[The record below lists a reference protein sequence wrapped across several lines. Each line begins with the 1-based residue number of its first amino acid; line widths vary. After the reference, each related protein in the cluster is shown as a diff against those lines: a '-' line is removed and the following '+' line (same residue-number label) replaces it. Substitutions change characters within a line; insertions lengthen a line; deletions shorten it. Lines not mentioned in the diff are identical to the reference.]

1 MLPLGQSIS
10 GLWDIIRPLQYLS
23 MIALVPIIYP
33 ANLYLFFFN
42 MIDISSLDIFY
53 GYTITEY
60 LFDIKAGQAPFSAHM
75 EEFTVDTTA
84 YLLNSSSI
92 IIPLLPVLI
101 MQNIFLVFILKIVR

>member
-1 MLPLGQSIS
+1 MESIDTSTEMLSGSVSAFVQANILLMLPLGHSIG

-33 ANLYLFFFN
+33 ANLYHFFFN

-60 LFDIKAGQAPFSAHM
+60 LFEFKAG
-75 EEFTVDTTA
+75 
-84 YLLNSSSI
+84 
-92 IIPLLPVLI
+92 
-101 MQNIFLVFILKIVR
+101 